1 MTAANGKS
9 RSTLANYRDP
19 IILITFCVLGAILGL
34 QLGPKASARF
44 S

>member
-34 QLGPKASARF
+34 QLGPRPRS
-44 S
+44 